1 MMIQKFFESFSQIP
15 FCKVTRETTQFS
27 KRKRKERPKNLF
39 EVKILLDTGLY
50 SKNAQLSSLAFL
62 FLVLPYNP
70 HKLDWLFAS
79 VPHSIQVVPK
89 KALYFLSIWAQS
101 RCDPDLDHISIG
113 PGLKESVTLFFGHP
127 VLGVI
132 EQQCCHQKV
141 IQFKHGISFD

>member
-1 MMIQKFFESFSQIP
+1 M
-15 FCKVTRETTQFS
+15 
-27 KRKRKERPKNLF
+27 F

-62 FLVLPYNP
+62 FLVLPCNP

-89 KALYFLSIWAQS
+89 KALYFLSIRAQS

-113 PGLKESVTLFFGHP
+113 PGLTKTVTHLWGHP
-127 VLGVI
+127 VWYSMLLIPNV
-132 EQQCCHQKV
+132 KV
-141 IQFKHGISFD
+141 CDPEDVYKHKNKTFKKIDFH

>member
-1 MMIQKFFESFSQIP
+1 MHVETQSDNKSWFRSPLFLWQVVHKYHFGKSQEKPYSFS
-15 FCKVTRETTQFS
+15 KW
-27 KRKRKERPKNLF
+27 KRRERPKNLF

-113 PGLKESVTLFFGHP
+113 PGLTKTVFWDTL
-127 VLGVI
+127 
-132 EQQCCHQKV
+132 
-141 IQFKHGISFD
+141 